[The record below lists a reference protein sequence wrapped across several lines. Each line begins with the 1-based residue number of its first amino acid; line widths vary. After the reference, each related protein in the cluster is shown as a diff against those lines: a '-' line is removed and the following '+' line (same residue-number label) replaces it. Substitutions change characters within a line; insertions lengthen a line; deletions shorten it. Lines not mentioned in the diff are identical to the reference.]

1 MKKQSEVR
9 LYYFTQNDQEKNAG
23 SERNFAQNLKTTH
36 ERPVSR
42 CLRWRQH
49 GKSLQAL

>member
-9 LYYFTQNDQEKNAG
+9 LYYSTQNDQEKNAG
-23 SERNFAQNLKTTH
+23 SERNFAQKLKTTH